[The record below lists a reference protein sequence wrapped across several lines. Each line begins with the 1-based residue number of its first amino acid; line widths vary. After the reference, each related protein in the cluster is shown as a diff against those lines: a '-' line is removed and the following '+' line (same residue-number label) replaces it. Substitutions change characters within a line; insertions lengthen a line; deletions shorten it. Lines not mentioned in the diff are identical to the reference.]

1 MEYVIK
7 IRYTFAVYNFSE
19 FKTKSKD
26 IEAWLLKENSNI
38 RTGQAMPAL
47 LDSISIESYGTKMQ
61 LNQVAQVTVEDG
73 KTLRISPWDATQ
85 IKDIEK
91 AILVSDL
98 GLSPKV
104 DETGLR
110 VTFPPLTGERRQ
122 SLSKI
127 AKDKLEDAKISVRNE
142 REKILKDIQLKEKNG
157 EMTEDDVRKAKT
169 ELQKMVDEVNKHLE
183 VIKDKK
189 ESEILQ

>member
-1 MEYVIK
+1 M
-7 IRYTFAVYNFSE
+7 FNFTD
-19 FKTKSKD
+19 FKSKTKD
-26 IEAWLLKENSNI
+26 IELWLVKEYSNL
-38 RTGQAMPAL
+38 RTGQAIPAL

-61 LNQVAQVTVEDG
+61 LNQIAQVTVEDG
-73 KTLRISPWDATQ
+73 KTLRIAPWDVSQ
-85 IKDIEK
+85 IKEIEK
-91 AILVSDL
+91 AILVSSL

-122 SLSKI
+122 ALSKV

-142 REKILKDIQLKEKNG
+142 REKVLKDIQTKEKNG

-169 ELQKMVDEVNKHLE
+169 ELQKLIDEVNQKLE
-183 VIKDKK
+183 VVKEKK
-189 ESEILQ
+189 EKEILS